1 VYKPGYC
8 SKCVITATSTGIRLS
23 WFGLGPAEMNL
34 GFDAVRAGR
43 SLVLEH
49 IMTNVR
55 MEERRGK
62 SYTSDR
68 AYVVRERY
76 ILVAAIAI
84 VII

>member
-1 VYKPGYC
+1 
-8 SKCVITATSTGIRLS
+8 
-23 WFGLGPAEMNL
+23 M
-34 GFDAVRAGR
+34 
-43 SLVLEH
+43 VLEH